1 MKVKTKKHNAYK
13 SKLIKKQ
20 FFYCNVRRAEVLQ
33 FEKLDNYLSEQDMV
47 NLFMGFI
54 RLIKKSIASEIE
66 SEYKKKL
73 LYYQTK
79 IKNIL
84 NKLN

>member
-1 MKVKTKKHNAYK
+1 MKASLKKLIAYK
-13 SKLIKKQ
+13 NIKINKAV
-20 FFYCNVRRAEVLQ
+20 FYFNIQTAKVLQ
-33 FEKLDNYLSEQDMV
+33 FEKTNKFLSEQDMM

-73 LYYQTK
+73 AYYQTK

-84 NKLN
+84 SKLN